1 MRIKYVIKNGLLE
14 TVHVEDDADFSV
26 QERDDKFYIQAYKSP
41 HTNQLDKLYRKE
53 IALSSDKDTA
63 VISVMKA

>member
-14 TVHVEDDADFSV
+14 TVHVEDNADFSV
-26 QERDDKFYIQAYKSP
+26 QERDGKFYIQSYKSP
-41 HTNQLDKLYRKE
+41 HTNQSDKLYRKE

-63 VISVMKA
+63 IISVMKA